1 MNLAEFSI
9 NKKVITYTLTA
20 VALYVGYLSFNSLP
34 RLEDP
39 EFAIKQALV
48 ITSYPGA
55 SAAEVEKEVTEVI
68 EKAAQ
73 EMGQLKFIES
83 WSERGL
89 SKVKVWIKDA
99 YRVNDLPQ
107 VWDELRRKVQDS
119 KKYLPP
125 GTAPPVVN
133 DDFGD
138 VFGVYIALHG
148 EGFTYAELKKIAEL
162 LRREL
167 LTVQDV
173 KKIVFSGLQKETIYV
188 EMSKI
193 KMTSLGITEQ
203 EIFDALRSKNLPVE
217 AGKFKA
223 GTEYLAINP
232 TGEYK
237 SEKQFGDLLISSK
250 EGKLIYLKDVAS
262 INRDYQDPPGNI
274 LRFNGEPS
282 IGIGISTILGGN
294 SVTMGNAVEDRLAQL
309 ESQIPL
315 GMEISAISMQNES
328 VTKAIDGF
336 IINLIEAVAIV
347 IVVLLFAMGL
357 RSGLII
363 GFILVLTIAAT
374 FVIMGMQ
381 QITLERISLGALI
394 IALGMLVDNA
404 IVVVDGMKVKMEQGI
419 DGLTAAK
426 DIVAKNSMPLLG
438 ATAVAILAFASI
450 GTMTTSTGEY
460 TQSLFYV
467 ILISLSLSWLT
478 AVTTTPL
485 ITSQFILSKKSKKK
499 SETNSEETKD
509 PYAGKLFVLYR
520 KALVAAVKNKWITIG
535 AVVGIFILSIF
546 GFGLLK
552 SLFFPQSTSPMFIV
566 EIQFREGMHITETN
580 KNVEQVEKYL
590 QTIDGVTDISS
601 LVGGGHTRFILTY
614 DTPIDASINYTSML
628 VSVTEFELIDKI
640 YVGVQ
645 EHIEEM
651 FPDATVNVKK
661 FNLGPATGG
670 KLQLRIMGPDKNELR
685 RMARVVKE
693 IVMNDPES
701 KAVRDEWG
709 ARVKVIRPVLI
720 DERARRLGIDRPL
733 VGQTFLSR
741 FQGYQTGVYREG
753 IELIPIVARAPEIER
768 ITIENL
774 RDLQIYSP
782 TAQQSIPMM
791 QIVSGIRTEMEDARV
806 SRFNRTTMIKV
817 HFDPRT
823 ILPSELL
830 NRVKPKIET
839 ALKVDLEQYYGKSY
853 GDDPYKG
860 YTAATIPILYHDKIP
875 IKDMPGYY
883 LSWAGEIEDSSESTK
898 QLAGSVIIFFGM
910 MILVVIFLFNAFR
923 QPLIIWLTVPLAII
937 GVTLGLLV
945 FNEPFGF
952 MALLGF
958 MSLAGMLIK
967 NAIVLIDQIDTERAE
982 GKEDFYAIVDS
993 GVSRMRPVML
1003 AAATTILGMIPLL
1016 TDAFFIGM
1024 AITIMFGLGV
1034 ATVLTLIFV
1043 PVLYATFFKA
1053 KIPAD
1058 TK

>member
-55 SAAEVEKEVTEVI
+55 SAVEVEKEVTEVI

-73 EMGQLKFIES
+73 ELGQLKFVES

-89 SKVKVWIKDA
+89 SKVKVFIKDK
-99 YRVNDLPQ
+99 YRKDVLPQ
-107 VWDELRRKVQDS
+107 VWDELRRKIQDA
-119 KKYLPP
+119 KKHLPP

-138 VFGVYIALHG
+138 VYGMYFAIHG
-148 EGFTYAELKKIAEL
+148 EGFSYAELKKIAEL

-173 KKIVFSGLQKETIYV
+173 KKIVFSGLQKETIFI
-188 EMSKI
+188 EMSKV

-232 TGEYK
+232 TGEYT

-262 INRDYQDPPGNI
+262 IIRDYEDPPANI
-274 LRFNGEPS
+274 LRFNGEPA
-282 IGIGISTILGGN
+282 IGIGISTIPGGN
-294 SVTMGNAVEDRLAQL
+294 SVTMGNGLVERLSQL
-309 ESQIPL
+309 SSQIPL
-315 GMEISAISMQNES
+315 GMEVSAISMQNEN

-347 IVVLLFAMGL
+347 ILVLLVVMGL

-374 FVIMGMQ
+374 FLIMGMQ

-419 DGLTAAK
+419 DGLVAAK
-426 DIVAKNSMPLLG
+426 EVVAKNSMPLLG
-438 ATAVAILAFASI
+438 ATAVAVLAFASI

-485 ITSQFILSKKSKKK
+485 LTSQFILSKKSKKK
-499 SETNSEETKD
+499 NDEQKD
-509 PYAGKLFVLYR
+509 PYGGKIFVLYR
-520 KALVAAVKNKWITIG
+520 KALVAAVKQKWITIG
-535 AVVGIFILSIF
+535 VVVGIFISSIF

-552 SLFFPQSTSPMFIV
+552 SQFFPASTSPMFIV
-566 EIQFREGMHITETN
+566 EIQFREGVHITETN
-580 KNVEQVEKYL
+580 KKVEQVENYL
-590 QTIDGVTDISS
+590 HTIDGITDISS

-628 VSVTEFELIDKI
+628 VSVNDYELIDQI
-640 YVGVQ
+640 YAGVQ
-645 EHIEEM
+645 KNIEEM

-661 FNLGPATGG
+661 FVLGPATGG
-670 KLQLRIMGPDKNELR
+670 KIQLRIMGPDPNELR

-693 IVMNDPES
+693 IVMDDPES

-733 VGQTFLSR
+733 VGQTILSR

-768 ITIENL
+768 LTIENL

-791 QIVSGIRTEMEDARV
+791 QIVSGIRTEIEDARV
-806 SRFNRTTMIKV
+806 SRFNRTGVIKV
-817 HFDPRT
+817 HFGPRT
-823 ILPSELL
+823 ILPTELL

-839 ALKVDLEQYYGKSY
+839 ALKVDLEQYYGKSF

-860 YTAATIPILYHDKIP
+860 YTAATVPILYHDKIP
-875 IKDMPGYY
+875 LKDMPGYY

-898 QLAGSVIIFFGM
+898 QLASSVVVFFGM

-937 GVTLGLLV
+937 GVTIGLLV

-967 NAIVLIDQIDTERAE
+967 NAIVLIDQIDSDRAE

-1003 AAATTILGMIPLL
+1003 AAATTILGMLPLL

-1024 AITIMFGLGV
+1024 AITIMFGLGF

-1058 TK
+1058 AK

>member
-39 EFAIKQALV
+39 EFAIKQALI

-55 SAAEVEKEVTEVI
+55 SAYEVEKEVTEVM

-73 EMGQLKFIES
+73 EMGQLKFVES

-89 SKVKVWIKDA
+89 SKVKVYIKDV
-99 YRVNDLPQ
+99 YRKNELPQ
-107 VWDELRRKVQDS
+107 VWDELRRKVMDA

-138 VFGVYIALHG
+138 VYGVYLALHG
-148 EGFTYAELKKIAEL
+148 EGYSYAELKKIAEL

-173 KKIVFSGLQKETIYV
+173 KKIVFSGVQKETIYV
-188 EMSKI
+188 EMSKTT
-193 KMTSLGITEQ
+193 MASLDITEQ
-203 EIFDALRSKNLPVE
+203 EIFDALRSKNLPVD

-223 GTEYLAINP
+223 GVEYLAINP

-262 INRDYQDPPGNI
+262 INRDYQDPPGKI

-282 IGIGISTILGGN
+282 IGIGISTIAG
-294 SVTMGNAVEDRLAQL
+294 GNAVTLGEGVIDRLEQL
-309 ESQIPL
+309 EGQIPL
-315 GMEISAISMQNES
+315 GMEVDAISMQSES
-328 VTKAIDGF
+328 VTKAINGF

-347 IVVLLFAMGL
+347 VLVLLFAMGL

-363 GFILVLTIAAT
+363 GFILILTIAAT
-374 FVIMGMQ
+374 FLIMGMQ
-381 QITLERISLGALI
+381 GITLERISLGALI

-404 IVVVDGMKVKMEQGI
+404 IVVVDGMKVQMEQGI
-419 DGLTAAK
+419 DGFTAAK
-426 DIVAKNSMPLLG
+426 DVVAKNSTPLLG
-438 ATAVAILAFASI
+438 ATAVAVLAFASI
-450 GTMTTSTGEY
+450 GTLSTSTGEY
-460 TQSLFYV
+460 TQSLFFV

-485 ITSQFILSKKSKKK
+485 ITKQFILSKKSKKK
-499 SETNSEETKD
+499 SETNNEETKD

-520 KALVAAVKNKWITIG
+520 KGLVAAIKNKWITIG
-535 AVVGIFILSIF
+535 VVVVVFFLSML

-552 SLFFPQSTSPMFIV
+552 SQFFPPSTSPMFIV

-580 KNVEQVEKYL
+580 KKVEEIENYL
-590 QTIDGVTDISS
+590 HTIDGITDISS

-628 VSVTEFELIDKI
+628 VSVTEYEIIDQI

-661 FNLGPATGG
+661 LNLGPATGG
-670 KLQLRIMGPDKNELR
+670 KLQFRIMGPDPNVLR
-685 RMARVVKE
+685 SMSRTVKE

-701 KAVRDEWG
+701 KALRDEWG
-709 ARVKVIRPVLI
+709 ARVKVIRPVLV

-733 VGQTFLSR
+733 VGQTILSR

-768 ITIENL
+768 LTIENL

-782 TAQQSIPMM
+782 TAQQNIPFM
-791 QIVSGIRTEMEDARV
+791 QVVSGLRTEIEDART
-806 SRFNRTTMIKV
+806 SRFNRTRMIQL

-823 ILPSELL
+823 ILPAELL
-830 NRVKPKIET
+830 ARVKPKIEI

-860 YTAATIPILYHDKIP
+860 YTAETIPLLYHDKIP
-875 IKDMPGYY
+875 LKDMPGYY
-883 LSWAGEIEDSSESTK
+883 ISWAGEIETSSESTK
-898 QLAGSVIIFFGM
+898 ALAGYVPIFFGM
-910 MILVVIFLFNAFR
+910 MVLVVIFLFNAFR

-937 GVTLGLLV
+937 GVTIGLLI
-945 FNEPFGF
+945 FDEPFGF

-967 NAIVLIDQIDTERAE
+967 NAIVLIDQIDIERRE

-1003 AAATTILGMIPLL
+1003 AAATTILGMLPLL
-1016 TDAFFIGM
+1016 QDAFFIGM
-1024 AITIMFGLGV
+1024 AITIMFGLGF

-1043 PVLYATFFKA
+1043 PTLYATFFKA

-1058 TK
+1058 AK

>member
-1 MNLAEFSI
+1 MNIAEFSI
-9 NKKVITYTLTA
+9 SKKVITYTLTV

-48 ITSYPGA
+48 ITNYPGA
-55 SAAEVEKEVTEVI
+55 SAYEVEKEVTEVI

-73 EMGQLKFIES
+73 QMGQLKFVES

-89 SKVKVWIKDA
+89 SKVKVWIKDE
-99 YRVNDLPQ
+99 YQKTELPQ
-107 VWDELRRKVQDS
+107 VWDELRRKIQDAE
-119 KKYLPP
+119 KNLPP
-125 GTAPPVVN
+125 GTAPPIIN

-138 VFGVYIALHG
+138 VYGVYLALHG
-148 EGFTYAELKKIAEL
+148 EGYSYAELKKIAEL

-173 KKIVFSGLQKETIYV
+173 KKVVLSGIQKETIYV
-188 EMSKI
+188 EMSKT
-193 KMTSLGITEQ
+193 KMASLDITEQ
-203 EIFDALRSKNLPVE
+203 EIFDALRSKNLPVD
-217 AGKFKA
+217 AGKFKV
-223 GTEYLAINP
+223 GDEYLAINP

-262 INRDYQDPPGNI
+262 IIRDYQDPPGKI
-274 LRFNGEPS
+274 LRFNGEPA
-282 IGIGISTILGGN
+282 IGIGISTVLGGN
-294 SVTMGNAVEDRLAQL
+294 AVTVGEGVIKRLAKL
-309 ESQIPL
+309 EGQIPL
-315 GMEISAISMQNES
+315 GMELDAISMQSES

-336 IINLIEAVAIV
+336 IINLIEAIV
-347 IVVLLFAMGL
+347 IVILVLLFAMGL

-363 GFILVLTIAAT
+363 GFILLLTIAAT

-404 IVVVDGMKVKMEQGI
+404 IVVVDGMKVKMEKGI
-419 DGLTAAK
+419 DGLSAAK
-426 DIVAKNSMPLLG
+426 EIVGQNSIPLLG
-438 ATAVAILAFASI
+438 ATAVAVLAFAAI
-450 GTMTTSTGEY
+450 GTLSTGAGEY

-485 ITSQFILSKKSKKK
+485 LTKQFILSKKSKKK
-499 SETNSEETKD
+499 DESKNGNSDD
-509 PYAGKLFVLYR
+509 PYAGKLFVMYR
-520 KALVAAVKNKWITIG
+520 KGLVAAVKNKWITIG
-535 AVVGIFILSIF
+535 VVVVIFVLSIF

-552 SLFFPQSTSPMFIV
+552 NQFFPTSTSPMFIV
-566 EIQFREGMHITETN
+566 EIQFREGIHITETN
-580 KNVEQVEKYL
+580 KRVGQVENYL
-590 QTIDGVTDISS
+590 RSIDGITDISS
-601 LVGGGHTRFILTY
+601 LIGGGHTRFILTY
-614 DTPIDASINYTSML
+614 DTPIDASINYASML
-628 VSVTEFELIDKI
+628 VSVTDYELIDQI
-640 YVGVQ
+640 YIDTQ
-645 EHIEEM
+645 NHIEEM
-651 FPDATVNVKK
+651 FPDATINVKK

-670 KLQLRIMGPDKNELR
+670 KLQLRIMGPDPNVLR
-685 RMARVVKE
+685 SMASTVKE
-693 IVMNDPES
+693 IIMNDPES
-701 KAVRDEWG
+701 KALRDEWG

-733 VGQTFLSR
+733 VGQTILSR

-768 ITIENL
+768 LTIEDL

-782 TAQQSIPMM
+782 TAQQNVPLL
-791 QIVSGIRTEMEDARV
+791 QVVSGLRTEIEDART
-806 SRFNRTTMIKV
+806 SRFNRTRMIQL

-823 ILPSELL
+823 ILPAELL
-830 NRVKPKIET
+830 ARVKPKIET

-853 GDDPYKG
+853 GDDPYEG
-860 YTAATIPILYHDKIP
+860 YTAETIPLSYHDKIP
-875 IKDMPGYY
+875 LKDMPGYY
-883 LSWAGEIEDSSESTK
+883 LSWAGELEMSSESTK
-898 QLAGSVIIFFGM
+898 ALAGYVPIFFGM

-945 FNEPFGF
+945 FDQPFGF

-967 NAIVLIDQIDTERAE
+967 NAIVLIDQIDIERRE

-1003 AAATTILGMIPLL
+1003 AAGTTILGMLPLL
-1016 TDAFFIGM
+1016 QDDFFIGM
-1024 AITIMFGLGV
+1024 AITIMFGLGF
-1034 ATVLTLIFV
+1034 ASVLTLIFV
-1043 PVLYATFFKA
+1043 PTLYATFFKV
-1053 KIPAD
+1053 KIPTDA
-1058 TK
+1058 K

>member
-1 MNLAEFSI
+1 MNIAEFSI
-9 NKKVITYTLTA
+9 KKKVITYTITV
-20 VALYVGYLSFNSLP
+20 VALYIGYNSFNSLP

-39 EFAIKQALV
+39 EFAIKQAL
-48 ITSYPGA
+48 ILTSYPGA
-55 SAAEVEKEVTEVI
+55 SAQEVEKEVTEVI

-73 EMGQLKFIES
+73 QMGQLKFIES

-89 SKVKVWIKDA
+89 SKVKVFIKDE
-99 YRVNDLPQ
+99 YRKNDLPQ
-107 VWDELRRKVQDS
+107 VWDELRRKIQDA
-119 KKYLPP
+119 KRNLPP
-125 GTAPPVVN
+125 GTAEPVIN

-138 VFGVYIALHG
+138 VYGVYLALHG
-148 EGFTYAELKKIAEL
+148 EGYTYAELKKIAEL

-173 KKIVFSGLQKETIYV
+173 KKIVFSGLQKETIFI
-188 EMSKI
+188 EMSKT
-193 KMTSLGITEQ
+193 KMASLDITEQ
-203 EIFDALRSKNLPVE
+203 EIFDVLRSKNLPVN

-237 SEKQFGDLLISSK
+237 SEKQFGELLINSK
-250 EGKLIYLKDVAS
+250 EGKLIYLRDVAS
-262 INRDYQDPPGNI
+262 IKRDYQDPPGNI

-282 IGIGISTILGGN
+282 IGIGISTIMGGN
-294 SVTMGNAVEDRLAQL
+294 AVTMGNAVVKRLAEL
-309 ESQIPL
+309 EGQIPL
-315 GMEISAISMQNES
+315 GMELDAISMQSES
-328 VTKAIDGF
+328 VTKAINGF
-336 IINLIEAVAIV
+336 IINLVEAVAIV
-347 IVVLLFAMGL
+347 VLVLLFAMGL

-363 GFILVLTIAAT
+363 GFILLLTIAAT
-374 FVIMGMQ
+374 FLIMGIQ

-404 IVVVDGMKVKMEQGI
+404 IVIVDGMKVKMEQGI

-426 DIVAKNSMPLLG
+426 DVVSSNSIPLLG
-438 ATAVAILAFASI
+438 ATAVAVLAFASI

-460 TQSLFYV
+460 TQSLYFV

-478 AVTTTPL
+478 AVTATPL
-485 ITSQFILSKKSKKK
+485 ITSQFILSKKSKGKDQQD
-499 SETNSEETKD
+499 KD
-509 PYAGKLFVLYR
+509 PYAGKIFVLYR
-520 KALVAAVKNKWITIG
+520 KGLIAAVKNKWITIG
-535 AVVGIFILSIF
+535 FVVTIFILSIF

-552 SLFFPQSTSPMFIV
+552 NQFFPPSTSPMFIV
-566 EIQFREGMHITETN
+566 EIQFREGMHITETS
-580 KNVEQVEKYL
+580 KRVEEIENYL
-590 QTIDGVTDISS
+590 HTIDGITDISS
-601 LVGGGHTRFILTY
+601 MVGGGHTRFILTY

-628 VSVTEFELIDKI
+628 VSVNDYELIDEI
-640 YVGVQ
+640 YVDVQ
-645 EHIEEM
+645 NHIENM

-670 KLQLRIMGPDKNELR
+670 KLQLRIMGPDADVLR
-685 RMARVVKE
+685 SLARTVKE
-693 IVMNDPES
+693 IVINDPES

-720 DERARRLGIDRPL
+720 DDRARRLGIDRPL
-733 VGQTFLSR
+733 VGQTILSR
-741 FQGYQTGVYREG
+741 FQGIQTGVYREG

-768 ITIENL
+768 LTVENL

-782 TAQQSIPMM
+782 TAQQNIPFM
-791 QIVSGIRTEMEDARV
+791 QVVSGLRTEIEDART
-806 SRFNRTTMIKV
+806 SRFNRTKMIKV

-823 ILPSELL
+823 ILPTELL
-830 NRVKPKIET
+830 SRVKPKIET
-839 ALKVDLEQYYGKSY
+839 ALKVDLEQYYSKSF
-853 GDDPYKG
+853 GDDPYKN
-860 YTAATIPILYHDKIP
+860 YTAQTVPISYHDKIP
-875 IKDMPGYY
+875 LKDMPGYY
-883 LSWAGEIEDSSESTK
+883 LSWAGELEDSSESTK
-898 QLAGSVIIFFGM
+898 QLASSVIVFFGM

-937 GVTLGLLV
+937 GVTIGLLV

-967 NAIVLIDQIDTERAE
+967 NAIVLIDQIDSERAA
-982 GKEDFYAIVDS
+982 GKENFNAIIDS

-1016 TDAFFIGM
+1016 QDAFFIGM
-1024 AITIMFGLGV
+1024 AITIMFGLGF

-1043 PVLYATFFKA
+1043 PTLYATFFKV
-1053 KIPAD
+1053 KIPEDA
-1058 TK
+1058 K

>member
-9 NKKVITYTLTA
+9 NKKVITYTIT
-20 VALYVGYLSFNSLP
+20 VVTLYVGYLSFNSLP

-39 EFAIKQALV
+39 EFAIKQALI

-55 SAAEVEKEVTEVI
+55 SAIEVEKEVTEVI

-73 EMGQLKFIES
+73 EMGQLKFVES

-99 YRVNDLPQ
+99 YRINDLPQ
-107 VWDELRRKVQDS
+107 VWDELRRKIQDA

-125 GTAPPVVN
+125 GTAPPIVN

-138 VFGVYIALHG
+138 VFGIYLALHG
-148 EGFTYAELKKIAEL
+148 EGYTYAELKKIAEL

-173 KKIVFSGLQKETIYV
+173 KKIVFSGIQKETIYI
-188 EMSKI
+188 EMSKT
-193 KMTSLGITEQ
+193 KMTSLDITES
-203 EIFDALRSKNLPVE
+203 EIFDALRSKNLPVD

-223 GTEYLAINP
+223 GAEYLAINP

-250 EGKLIYLKDVAS
+250 EGTLIYLKDVAA

-294 SVTMGNAVEDRLAQL
+294 SVTMGNAVVKRLAEL
-309 ESQIPL
+309 EGQIPV
-315 GMEISAISMQNES
+315 GMELDAISMQSEN
-328 VTKAIDGF
+328 VTKAINGF
-336 IINLIEAVAIV
+336 IINLFEAVAIV
-347 IVVLLFAMGL
+347 IIVLLIAMGL
-357 RSGLII
+357 RSALII
-363 GFILVLTIAAT
+363 GFILLLTIAAT
-374 FVIMGMQ
+374 FLIMGMQ

-404 IVVVDGMKVKMEQGI
+404 IVIVDGMKVKMEQGI

-426 DIVAKNSMPLLG
+426 EVVGKNSIPLLG
-438 ATAVAILAFASI
+438 ATVVAILAFASI

-460 TQSLFYV
+460 TQSLYYV

-499 SETNSEETKD
+499 SETNNEETKD
-509 PYAGKLFVLYR
+509 PYAGKIFVLYR
-520 KALVAAVKNKWITIG
+520 KGLVAAVKNKWITIG
-535 AVVGIFILSIF
+535 VVVGIFILSIF
-546 GFGLLK
+546 GFGMLK
-552 SLFFPQSTSPMFIV
+552 NQFFPPSTSPMFIV

-580 KNVEQVEKYL
+580 KKVEEVEKYL
-590 QTIDGVTDISS
+590 NTIDGVTDISS

-614 DTPIDASINYTSML
+614 DTPIDASINYTSIL
-628 VSVTEFELIDKI
+628 VSVTDYKLIDQI
-640 YVGVQ
+640 YVDVQ
-645 EHIEEM
+645 NHIEDM

-670 KLQLRIMGPDKNELR
+670 KLQLRIMGPDQNELR

-693 IVMNDPES
+693 IVMDDPES

-733 VGQTFLSR
+733 VGQTILSR

-768 ITIENL
+768 LTIENL

-782 TAQQSIPMM
+782 TAQQNIPLM
-791 QIVSGIRTEMEDARV
+791 QVVSGIRTEIEDARV
-806 SRFNRTTMIKV
+806 SRFNRTTMIKI

-823 ILPSELL
+823 ILPTELL

-839 ALKVDLEQYYGKSY
+839 ALKVDLEQYYGKSF
-853 GDDPYKG
+853 GDDPYNN
-860 YTAATIPILYHDKIP
+860 YTAETIPILYHDKIP

-898 QLAGSVIIFFGM
+898 QLASSVIVFFGM

-937 GVTLGLLV
+937 GVTIGLLV

-967 NAIVLIDQIDTERAE
+967 NAIVLIEQIDSERAE

-1016 TDAFFIGM
+1016 QDAFFIGM
-1024 AITIMFGLGV
+1024 AITIMFGLGF

-1043 PVLYATFFKA
+1043 PTLYATFFKV

-1058 TK
+1058 AK

>member
-9 NKKVITYTLTA
+9 NKKVITYTIT
-20 VALYVGYLSFNSLP
+20 VVTLYVGYLSFNSLP

-39 EFAIKQALV
+39 EFAIKQALI

-55 SAAEVEKEVTEVI
+55 SAIEVEKEVTEVI

-73 EMGQLKFIES
+73 EMGQLKFVES

-99 YRVNDLPQ
+99 YRINDLPQ
-107 VWDELRRKVQDS
+107 VWDELRRKIQDA

-125 GTAPPVVN
+125 GTAPPIVN

-138 VFGVYIALHG
+138 VFGIYLALHG
-148 EGFTYAELKKIAEL
+148 EGYTYAELKKIAEL

-173 KKIVFSGLQKETIYV
+173 KKIVFSGIQKETIYI
-188 EMSKI
+188 EMSKT
-193 KMTSLGITEQ
+193 KMTSLDITES
-203 EIFDALRSKNLPVE
+203 EIFDALRSKNLPVD

-223 GTEYLAINP
+223 GAEYLAINP

-250 EGKLIYLKDVAS
+250 EGTLIYLKDVAA

-294 SVTMGNAVEDRLAQL
+294 SVTMGNAVVKRLAEL
-309 ESQIPL
+309 EGQIPV
-315 GMEISAISMQNES
+315 GMELDAISMQSEN
-328 VTKAIDGF
+328 VTKAINGF
-336 IINLIEAVAIV
+336 IINLFEAVAIV
-347 IVVLLFAMGL
+347 IIVLLIAMGL

-363 GFILVLTIAAT
+363 GFILLLTIAAT
-374 FVIMGMQ
+374 FLIMGMQ

-404 IVVVDGMKVKMEQGI
+404 IVIVDGMKVKMEQGI

-426 DIVAKNSMPLLG
+426 EVVGKNSIPLLG
-438 ATAVAILAFASI
+438 ATVVAILAFASI

-460 TQSLFYV
+460 TQSLYYV

-499 SETNSEETKD
+499 SETNNEETKD
-509 PYAGKLFVLYR
+509 PYAGKIFVLYR
-520 KALVAAVKNKWITIG
+520 KGLVAAVKNKWITIG
-535 AVVGIFILSIF
+535 VVVGIFILSIF
-546 GFGLLK
+546 GFGMLK
-552 SLFFPQSTSPMFIV
+552 NQFFPPSTSPMFIV

-580 KNVEQVEKYL
+580 KKVEEVEKYL
-590 QTIDGVTDISS
+590 NTIDGVTDISS

-614 DTPIDASINYTSML
+614 DTPIDASINYTSIL
-628 VSVTEFELIDKI
+628 VSVTDYKLIDQI
-640 YVGVQ
+640 YVDVQ
-645 EHIEEM
+645 NHIEDM

-670 KLQLRIMGPDKNELR
+670 KLQLRIMGPDQNELR

-693 IVMNDPES
+693 IVMDDPES

-733 VGQTFLSR
+733 VGQTILSR

-768 ITIENL
+768 LTIENL

-782 TAQQSIPMM
+782 TAQQNIPLM
-791 QIVSGIRTEMEDARV
+791 QVVSGIRTEIEDARV
-806 SRFNRTTMIKV
+806 SRFNRTTMIKI

-823 ILPSELL
+823 ILPTELL

-839 ALKVDLEQYYGKSY
+839 ALKVDLEQYYGKSF
-853 GDDPYKG
+853 GDDPYNN
-860 YTAATIPILYHDKIP
+860 YTAETIPILYHDKIP

-898 QLAGSVIIFFGM
+898 QLASSVIVFFGM

-937 GVTLGLLV
+937 GVTIGLLV

-967 NAIVLIDQIDTERAE
+967 NAIVLIEQIDSERAE

-1016 TDAFFIGM
+1016 QDAFFIGM
-1024 AITIMFGLGV
+1024 AITIMFGLGF

-1043 PVLYATFFKA
+1043 PTLYATFFKV

-1058 TK
+1058 AK

>member
-9 NKKVITYTLTA
+9 NKKVITYTLTV

-39 EFAIKQALV
+39 EFAIKQALI

-55 SAAEVEKEVTEVI
+55 SAIEVEKEVTEVI

-73 EMGQLKFIES
+73 EMGQLKFVES

-89 SKVKVWIKDA
+89 SKVKFWAKDQ
-99 YRVNDLPQ
+99 YRINDLPQ
-107 VWDELRRKVQDS
+107 VWDELRRKIQDA
-119 KKYLPP
+119 KKNLPP
-125 GTAPPVVN
+125 GTAPPIVN

-138 VFGVYIALHG
+138 VYGIYLALYG
-148 EGFTYAELKKIAEL
+148 EGYTYAELKKIAEL

-173 KKIVFSGLQKETIYV
+173 KKITFSGLQKETIFI
-188 EMSKI
+188 EMSKA

-223 GTEYLAINP
+223 GSEYLAINP

-250 EGKLIYLKDVAS
+250 EGKLIFLKDVAA
-262 INRDYQDPPGNI
+262 INRDYQDPPATI
-274 LRFNGEPS
+274 LRFNGNPS
-282 IGIGISTILGGN
+282 IGIGVSTILGGN
-294 SVTMGNAVEDRLAQL
+294 SVTMGNAVVKRLAEL
-309 ESQIPL
+309 EGQIPL
-315 GMEISAISMQNES
+315 GMELDAISMQSEN
-328 VTKAIDGF
+328 VTKAINGF

-347 IVVLLFAMGL
+347 ILVLLFAMGL

-374 FVIMGMQ
+374 FVVMSMQ

-404 IVVVDGMKVKMEQGI
+404 IVIVDGMKVKMEKGI
-419 DGLTAAK
+419 EGLTAAK
-426 DIVAKNSMPLLG
+426 EVVAQNSIPLLG
-438 ATAVAILAFASI
+438 ATGVAVLAFASI

-467 ILISLSLSWLT
+467 ILISLMLSWLT

-485 ITSQFILSKKSKKK
+485 LTSQFILSKKSKKK
-499 SETNSEETKD
+499 DDDQKD
-509 PYAGKLFVLYR
+509 PYGGKLFKIYR
-520 KALVAAVKNKWITIG
+520 KGLIAAIKQKWITIG
-535 AVVGIFILSIF
+535 VVVGIFILSIF

-552 SLFFPQSTSPMFIV
+552 SQFFPPSTSPMFIV
-566 EIQFREGMHITETN
+566 EIQFREGMHITETD
-580 KNVEQVEKYL
+580 KKVEQVENYL
-590 QTIDGVTDISS
+590 HTIDGVTDISS

-614 DTPIDASINYTSML
+614 DTPIDASINYTSIL

-640 YVGVQ
+640 YFDVQ
-645 EHIEEM
+645 NHIEDM
-651 FPDATVNVKK
+651 FPDASVNVKK

-670 KLQLRIMGPDKNELR
+670 KLQLRIMGHDQNVLR
-685 RMARVVKE
+685 SMARTVKE

-709 ARVKVIRPVLI
+709 SRVKVIRPILI

-733 VGQTFLSR
+733 VAQTILSR

-774 RDLQIYSP
+774 RDLQIFSP

-791 QIVSGIRTEMEDARV
+791 QVISGIGTEMEDARV

-823 ILPSELL
+823 ILPTELL

-839 ALKVDLEQYYGKSY
+839 ALKVDLEQYYGKSF
-853 GDDPYKG
+853 GDDPYKN

-875 IKDMPGYY
+875 LKDMPGYY

-898 QLAGSVIIFFGM
+898 QLASSVIVFFGM
-910 MILVVIFLFNAFR
+910 MILVVIFLFNAFK

-937 GVTLGLLV
+937 GVTIGLLV

-1016 TDAFFIGM
+1016 QDAFFIGM
-1024 AITIMFGLGV
+1024 AITIMFGLGF

-1043 PVLYATFFKA
+1043 PTLYATFFKV
-1053 KIPAD
+1053 KTPAD
-1058 TK
+1058 AE

>member
-1 MNLAEFSI
+1 
-9 NKKVITYTLTA
+9 
-20 VALYVGYLSFNSLP
+20 
-34 RLEDP
+34 
-39 EFAIKQALV
+39 
-48 ITSYPGA
+48 
-55 SAAEVEKEVTEVI
+55 
-68 EKAAQ
+68 
-73 EMGQLKFIES
+73 
-83 WSERGL
+83 
-89 SKVKVWIKDA
+89 
-99 YRVNDLPQ
+99 
-107 VWDELRRKVQDS
+107 
-119 KKYLPP
+119 
-125 GTAPPVVN
+125 
-133 DDFGD
+133 
-138 VFGVYIALHG
+138 
-148 EGFTYAELKKIAEL
+148 
-162 LRREL
+162 
-167 LTVQDV
+167 
-173 KKIVFSGLQKETIYV
+173 
-188 EMSKI
+188 
-193 KMTSLGITEQ
+193 
-203 EIFDALRSKNLPVE
+203 
-217 AGKFKA
+217 
-223 GTEYLAINP
+223 
-232 TGEYK
+232 
-237 SEKQFGDLLISSK
+237 
-250 EGKLIYLKDVAS
+250 
-262 INRDYQDPPGNI
+262 
-274 LRFNGEPS
+274 
-282 IGIGISTILGGN
+282 
-294 SVTMGNAVEDRLAQL
+294 
-309 ESQIPL
+309 
-315 GMEISAISMQNES
+315 
-328 VTKAIDGF
+328 
-336 IINLIEAVAIV
+336 
-347 IVVLLFAMGL
+347 
-357 RSGLII
+357 
-363 GFILVLTIAAT
+363 
-374 FVIMGMQ
+374 
-381 QITLERISLGALI
+381 
-394 IALGMLVDNA
+394 
-404 IVVVDGMKVKMEQGI
+404 MEQGV

-426 DIVAKNSMPLLG
+426 DVVAKNSMPLLG
-438 ATAVAILAFASI
+438 ATAVAVLAFASI

-485 ITSQFILSKKSKKK
+485 LTSQFILSKKSKKK
-499 SETNSEETKD
+499 DEEKKD
-509 PYAGKLFVLYR
+509 PYAGKIFVLYR
-520 KALVAAVKNKWITIG
+520 KALVAAVKQKWITIG
-535 AVVGIFILSIF
+535 VVVGIFILSIF

-552 SLFFPQSTSPMFIV
+552 SLFFPASTSPMFIV
-566 EIQFREGMHITETN
+566 EIQFREGLHITETN
-580 KNVEQVEKYL
+580 KKVEQVENYL
-590 QTIDGVTDISS
+590 HSIDGVTDISS
-601 LVGGGHTRFILTY
+601 LVGGGHTRFVLTY

-628 VSVTEFELIDKI
+628 VSVKEFELIDQI

-645 EHIEEM
+645 EHIENM

-701 KAVRDEWG
+701 KSVRDEWG
-709 ARVKVIRPVLI
+709 ARVKVIRPVLV

-733 VGQTFLSR
+733 VGQTILSR

-791 QIVSGIRTEMEDARV
+791 QVVSGIRTEIEDARV
-806 SRFNRTTMIKV
+806 SRFNRTGVIKV

-839 ALKVDLEQYYGKSY
+839 ALQVDLEQYYGKSY

-860 YTAATIPILYHDKIP
+860 YTAATVPILYHDKIP
-875 IKDMPGYY
+875 LKDMPGYY

-937 GVTLGLLV
+937 GVTIGLLV

-967 NAIVLIDQIDTERAE
+967 NAIVLIDQIDSDRAE

-1003 AAATTILGMIPLL
+1003 AAATTILGMLPLL

-1024 AITIMFGLGV
+1024 AITIMFGLGF

-1043 PVLYATFFKA
+1043 PVLYAAFFKA
-1053 KIPAD
+1053 KIPVDA
-1058 TK
+1058 K

>member
-55 SAAEVEKEVTEVI
+55 SAVEVEKEVTEVI

-73 EMGQLKFIES
+73 ELGQLKFVES

-89 SKVKVWIKDA
+89 SKVKVYIKDK
-99 YRVNDLPQ
+99 YRKDALPQ
-107 VWDELRRKVQDS
+107 VWDELRRKIMDA
-119 KKYLPP
+119 KKHLPP
-125 GTAPPVVN
+125 GTAAPVVN

-138 VFGVYIALHG
+138 VYGMYFAIHG
-148 EGFTYAELKKIAEL
+148 EGFSYAELKKIAEL

-173 KKIVFSGLQKETIYV
+173 KKIVFSGLQKETIFI
-188 EMSKI
+188 EMSKV

-232 TGEYK
+232 TGEYT

-262 INRDYQDPPGNI
+262 IIRDYEDPPANI
-274 LRFNGEPS
+274 LRFNGEPA
-282 IGIGISTILGGN
+282 IGIGISTIPGGN
-294 SVTMGNAVEDRLAQL
+294 SVTMGNGLVERLSQL
-309 ESQIPL
+309 SSQIPL
-315 GMEISAISMQNES
+315 GMEVSAISMQNEN

-347 IVVLLFAMGL
+347 ILVLLVVMGL

-374 FVIMGMQ
+374 FLIMGMQ

-419 DGLTAAK
+419 DGLVAAK
-426 DIVAKNSMPLLG
+426 EVVAKNSMPLLG
-438 ATAVAILAFASI
+438 ATAVAVLAFASI

-485 ITSQFILSKKSKKK
+485 LTSQFILSKKSKKK
-499 SETNSEETKD
+499 NETNNEEMKD
-509 PYAGKLFVLYR
+509 PYGGKLFKMYR
-520 KALVAAVKNKWITIG
+520 KGLIAAIKQKWITIG
-535 AVVGIFILSIF
+535 VVVGIFMLSIF
-546 GFGLLK
+546 GFGFIK
-552 SLFFPQSTSPMFIV
+552 SQFFPASTSPMFIV
-566 EIQFREGMHITETN
+566 EIQFREGVHITETN
-580 KNVEQVEKYL
+580 KKVEQVENYL
-590 QTIDGVTDISS
+590 HTIDGITDISS

-628 VSVTEFELIDKI
+628 VSVNNYELIDQI
-640 YVGVQ
+640 YAGVQ
-645 EHIEEM
+645 KNIEEM

-661 FNLGPATGG
+661 FVLGPATGG
-670 KLQLRIMGPDKNELR
+670 KIQLRIMGPDPNELR

-693 IVMNDPES
+693 IVMDDPES

-709 ARVKVIRPVLI
+709 ARVKVIEPVLI

-733 VGQTFLSR
+733 IGQTILSR

-768 ITIENL
+768 LTIENL

-791 QIVSGIRTEMEDARV
+791 QIVSGIRTEIEDARV
-806 SRFNRTTMIKV
+806 SRFNRTGVIKV

-823 ILPSELL
+823 ILPTELL

-839 ALKVDLEQYYGKSY
+839 ALKVDLEQYYGKSF

-860 YTAATIPILYHDKIP
+860 YTAATVPILYHDKIP
-875 IKDMPGYY
+875 LKDMPGYY

-898 QLAGSVIIFFGM
+898 QLAGSVIVFFGM

-937 GVTLGLLV
+937 GVTIGLLV

-1024 AITIMFGLGV
+1024 AITIMFGLGF

-1053 KIPAD
+1053 KIPEDA
-1058 TK
+1058 K

>member
-9 NKKVITYTLTA
+9 NKKVITYTIT
-20 VALYVGYLSFNSLP
+20 VVTLYVGYLSFNSLP

-39 EFAIKQALV
+39 EFAIKQALI

-55 SAAEVEKEVTEVI
+55 SAIEVEKEVTEVI

-73 EMGQLKFIES
+73 EMGQLKFVES

-107 VWDELRRKVQDS
+107 VWDELRRKIQDA

-125 GTAPPVVN
+125 GTAPPIVN

-138 VFGVYIALHG
+138 VFGIYLALHG
-148 EGFTYAELKKIAEL
+148 EGYTYAELKKIAEL

-173 KKIVFSGLQKETIYV
+173 KKIVFSGIQKETIYI
-188 EMSKI
+188 EMSKT
-193 KMTSLGITEQ
+193 KMTSLDITES
-203 EIFDALRSKNLPVE
+203 EIFDALRSKNLPVD

-223 GTEYLAINP
+223 GAEYLAINP

-250 EGKLIYLKDVAS
+250 EGTLIYLKDVAA

-294 SVTMGNAVEDRLAQL
+294 SVTMGNAVVKRLAEL
-309 ESQIPL
+309 EGQIPV
-315 GMEISAISMQNES
+315 GMELDAISMQSEN
-328 VTKAIDGF
+328 VTKAINGF
-336 IINLIEAVAIV
+336 IINLFEAVAIV
-347 IVVLLFAMGL
+347 IIVLLIAMGL

-363 GFILVLTIAAT
+363 GFILLLTIAAT
-374 FVIMGMQ
+374 FLIMGMQ

-404 IVVVDGMKVKMEQGI
+404 IVIVDGMKVKMEQGI

-426 DIVAKNSMPLLG
+426 EVVGKNSIPLLG
-438 ATAVAILAFASI
+438 ATVVAILAFASI

-460 TQSLFYV
+460 TQSLYYV

-499 SETNSEETKD
+499 SETNNEETKD
-509 PYAGKLFVLYR
+509 PYAGKIFVLYR
-520 KALVAAVKNKWITIG
+520 KGLVAAVKNKWITIG
-535 AVVGIFILSIF
+535 VVVGIFILSIF
-546 GFGLLK
+546 GFGMLK
-552 SLFFPQSTSPMFIV
+552 NQFFPPSTSPMFIV

-580 KNVEQVEKYL
+580 KKVEEVEKYL
-590 QTIDGVTDISS
+590 NTIDGVTDISS

-614 DTPIDASINYTSML
+614 DTPIDASINYTSIL

-640 YVGVQ
+640 YVDVQ
-645 EHIEEM
+645 NHIEDM

-670 KLQLRIMGPDKNELR
+670 KLQLRIMGPDQNELR

-693 IVMNDPES
+693 IVMDDPES

-733 VGQTFLSR
+733 VGQTILSR

-768 ITIENL
+768 LTIENL

-782 TAQQSIPMM
+782 TAQQNIPLM
-791 QIVSGIRTEMEDARV
+791 QVVSGIRTEIEDARV
-806 SRFNRTTMIKV
+806 SRFNRTTMIKI

-823 ILPSELL
+823 ILPTELL

-839 ALKVDLEQYYGKSY
+839 ALKVDLEQYYGKSF
-853 GDDPYKG
+853 GDDPYNN
-860 YTAATIPILYHDKIP
+860 YTAETIPILYHDKIP

-898 QLAGSVIIFFGM
+898 QLASSVIVFFGM

-937 GVTLGLLV
+937 GVTIGLLV

-967 NAIVLIDQIDTERAE
+967 NAIVLIEQIDSERAE

-1016 TDAFFIGM
+1016 QDAFFIGM
-1024 AITIMFGLGV
+1024 AITIMFGLGF

-1043 PVLYATFFKA
+1043 PTLYATFFKV

-1058 TK
+1058 AK

>member
-9 NKKVITYTLTA
+9 NKKVITYTISFVT
-20 VALYVGYLSFNSLP
+20 LYVGYLSFNSLP

-39 EFAIKQALV
+39 EFAIKQALI

-55 SAAEVEKEVTEVI
+55 SAQEVEKEVTEVI

-73 EMGQLKFIES
+73 EMGQLKFVES

-89 SKVKVWIKDA
+89 SKVKVFIKDA

-107 VWDELRRKVQDS
+107 VWDELRRKIQDA

-125 GTAPPVVN
+125 GTAPPIVN

-138 VFGVYIALHG
+138 VFGIYLALHG
-148 EGFTYAELKKIAEL
+148 EGYTYAELKKIAEL

-173 KKIVFSGLQKETIYV
+173 KKIVFSGIQKETIYV
-188 EMSKI
+188 EMSKT
-193 KMTSLGITEQ
+193 KMNSLDITES
-203 EIFDALRSKNLPVE
+203 EIFDALRSKNLPVD

-223 GTEYLAINP
+223 GAEYLAINP

-237 SEKQFGDLLISSK
+237 SEKQFGDLLLSSK
-250 EGKLIYLKDVAS
+250 EGKLIYLKDVAA

-294 SVTMGNAVEDRLAQL
+294 SVTMGNAVVKRLAEL
-309 ESQIPL
+309 EGQIPL
-315 GMEISAISMQNES
+315 GMELDAISMQSEN
-328 VTKAIDGF
+328 VTKAINGF
-336 IINLIEAVAIV
+336 IINLFEAVAIV
-347 IVVLLFAMGL
+347 IIVLLIAMGL

-363 GFILVLTIAAT
+363 GFILLLTIAAT
-374 FVIMGMQ
+374 FLIMGMQ

-404 IVVVDGMKVKMEQGI
+404 IVIVDGMKVKMEQGI
-419 DGLTAAK
+419 DGVTAAK
-426 DIVAKNSMPLLG
+426 EVVSKNSIPLLG

-460 TQSLFYV
+460 TQSLYYV

-499 SETNSEETKD
+499 SETNNEERKD
-509 PYAGKLFVLYR
+509 PYAGKIFVLYR
-520 KALVAAVKNKWITIG
+520 KGLIAAVKNKWITIG
-535 AVVGIFILSIF
+535 VVVGIFILSIF

-552 SLFFPQSTSPMFIV
+552 NQFFPPSTSPMFMV

-580 KNVEQVEKYL
+580 KKVEEVEKYL
-590 QTIDGVTDISS
+590 HTIDGITDISS

-614 DTPIDASINYTSML
+614 DTPIDASINYTSIL
-628 VSVTEFELIDKI
+628 VSVTDYKLIDKI
-640 YVGVQ
+640 YVDVQ
-645 EHIEEM
+645 NHLEGM

-670 KLQLRIMGPDKNELR
+670 KLQLRIMGPDANVLR
-685 RMARVVKE
+685 SMARTVKE
-693 IVMNDPES
+693 IVMDDPES

-733 VGQTFLSR
+733 VGQTILSR

-768 ITIENL
+768 LTIENL

-782 TAQQSIPMM
+782 TAQQNIPFM
-791 QIVSGIRTEMEDARV
+791 QVVSGLRTELEDART
-806 SRFNRTTMIKV
+806 SRFNRTKMIKV

-823 ILPSELL
+823 ILPTELL

-839 ALKVDLEQYYGKSY
+839 ALKVDLEQYYGKSF
-853 GDDPYKG
+853 GDDPYEN
-860 YTAATIPILYHDKIP
+860 YTAETIPILYHDKIP

-898 QLAGSVIIFFGM
+898 QLAGSMVIFFGM
-910 MILVVIFLFNAFR
+910 MILVVIFLFNAFK
-923 QPLIIWLTVPLAII
+923 QPLIIWLTVPLALI
-937 GVTLGLLV
+937 GVTIGLLV

-967 NAIVLIDQIDTERAE
+967 NAIVLIEQIDSERAE

-1016 TDAFFIGM
+1016 QDAFFIGM
-1024 AITIMFGLGV
+1024 AITIMFGLGF

-1043 PVLYATFFKA
+1043 PTLYATFFKV

-1058 TK
+1058 AK